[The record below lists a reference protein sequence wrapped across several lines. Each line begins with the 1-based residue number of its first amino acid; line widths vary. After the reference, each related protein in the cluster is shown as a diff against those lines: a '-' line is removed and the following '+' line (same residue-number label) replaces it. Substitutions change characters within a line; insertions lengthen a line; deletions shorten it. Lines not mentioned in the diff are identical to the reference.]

1 MLRLRA
7 ARIKGAGCL
16 SSSVSFHHKKS
27 LGNDAAKA
35 LFSCLSS
42 THDASRCR
50 DRYDGQIGTPLRL
63 ISLADTRGINGLP
76 RNMLNAG
83 QCRQISWL
91 PEAVQNFSI
100 WGGTGY
106 ALKVFHFDGA
116 VPYWACFAIMSTALR
131 TALTPLVIYS
141 AKTSARFAK
150 VAPELQFIV
159 TLFQNDLKKMRA
171 EGKSLLEQRHL
182 FLQNLQTVR
191 SIYKLHN
198 INPLVVFL
206 SPLFQIPFFYY
217 VAVDLRKIVNGQ
229 DPELAQELTESKFL
243 WVTDLTDP
251 DPFYGL
257 PIAAGAMLYLNV
269 EVAVGR
275 RSLSGP
281 TASKSDFAALLK
293 DLFQT
298 LAVFMP
304 CLASQSPAGLQIY
317 LLSSFTWTLFQG
329 AALRNDV
336 VRGWIGLP
344 SMDAPATEPKYAKE
358 FMEFKKLEQKA
369 KEIRGDGPVLGRNV
383 LAVGFETSF
392 PGTNRP
398 STIKTSGQLP
408 PDMTEEPTP
417 STMKKKPTLDV
428 SQATAAWG
436 GQFVHGISA
445 PMEQLEAQF
454 AEQLKEQQ
462 VKEIASKGEQQQER
476 EYMAQGTDDMME
488 AANRGVIVVPKDEL
502 KPKVPETLDPAR
514 FKRKANKATTKKGR
528 RTR

>member
-1 MLRLRA
+1 MARVASISNSWSRA
-7 ARIKGAGCL
+7 IYDL
-16 SSSVSFHHKKS
+16 SRFHRVP
-27 LGNDAAKA
+27 LVGNDRAKVF
-35 LFSCLSS
+35 FSCLSS
-42 THDASRCR
+42 SFHNNLSHSRVR
-50 DRYDGQIGTPLRL
+50 PDQSPQQF
-63 ISLADTRGINGLP
+63 ISLSGNSKIN
-76 RNMLNAG
+76 RIHKNILNGG
-83 QCRQISWL
+83 QVRSISWL

-100 WGGTGY
+100 WGGTGI
-106 ALKVFHFDGA
+106 ALKTLHFDG
-116 VPYWACFAIMSTALR
+116 VIPYWACFALMSTTLR
-131 TALTPLVIYS
+131 TALVPLVVHS

-198 INPLVVFL
+198 INPLIVFV
-206 SPLFQIPFFYY
+206 SPLLQIPFFYY
-217 VAVDLRKIVNGQ
+217 VAVDLRKIVNGR
-229 DPELAQELTESKFL
+229 DPDLAQELTESGFA
-243 WVTDLTDP
+243 WVKDLTDP

-269 EVAVGR
+269 EAAVGR

-281 TASKSDFAALLK
+281 TASKSDFAMLLK

-329 AALRNDV
+329 AALRNDS
-336 VRGWIGLP
+336 VRGLMGLP
-344 SMDAPATEPKYAKE
+344 SMDAPPTEPKYAKE
-358 FMEFKKLEQKA
+358 FMEFKRLEQKA
-369 KEIRGDGPVLGRNV
+369 REIRGDGPVLGRNV

-398 STIKTSGQLP
+398 SSINGSGQP
-408 PDMTEEPTP
+408 PHDILDTAGP
-417 STMKKKPTLDV
+417 SKMKTKPKLDI

-436 GQFVHGISA
+436 GQFIHGISA

-462 VKEIASKGEQQQER
+462 AKDLVSRMEQQER
-476 EYMAQGTDDMME
+476 EYMVQASDEMME
-488 AANRGVIVVPKDEL
+488 AANRGVIVIPKEDT
-502 KPKVPETLDPAR
+502 KPPVNNKINPAR
-514 FKRKANKATTKKGR
+514 FRKGATNATKKGR
-528 RTR
+528 RKR